1 MSGFADFPG
10 SDVRKKLDHP
20 VIDTDAHVVESQFAI
35 DDYLI
40 KLAGRD
46 TAAKMVK
53 RRAHLMERKQYNMP
67 SKFLWWGVPSGDH
80 TADHAMSR
88 LPKYFRARMD
98 EMGIDFA
105 HFYTTAGIPGLYY
118 QDDELRQVYCR
129 ALNML
134 YADMFAEVSD
144 RCQPVAVIPTFTP
157 EEGIAELEFA
167 VGELGHKAIMIGTE
181 VIRPDDGPDKE
192 TPFRTQSIA
201 IDPPHDYD
209 PFWAKCRELR
219 VAPTGHT
226 AGIGN
231 MYRNSKTNYV
241 FNHLGGFATGAE
253 YFARALFLGGVTNR
267 FPGLSFGF
275 LEGGAG
281 WAMGLLNEIVEH
293 FEKRNVD
300 HLKANLDPAK
310 LDVDLLAELFDE
322 YGDEIHTGE
331 RVRAQPRGPLQRK
344 APDNFNE
351 FEACGMTEIRDL
363 RRLFV
368 EPFYFGC
375 EADDRMISVAF
386 NRRLSPVGAPL
397 KAMFGSD
404 IGHWDVMDAVSIL
417 SEAWSLVEAKLID
430 EENFRD
436 LTFTNPAMLHLTVNP
451 GYFKG
456 TVLEDDA
463 ARLLAGKGPVPAA
476 AE

>member
-10 SDVRKKLDHP
+10 STVREKIDHP
-20 VIDTDAHVVESQFAI
+20 VIDTDAHVVESGFAI
-35 DDYLI
+35 EDYLV
-40 KLAGRD
+40 KLAGRE
-46 TAAKMVK
+46 TAHKLLEQ
-53 RRAHLMERKQYNMP
+53 RAHWMTRKQYNMP
-67 SKFLWWGVPSGDH
+67 SRFLWWGVPSGEH

-88 LPKYFRARMD
+88 LPKYFRSRMD

-118 QDDELRQVYCR
+118 QDDELRQLFCR
-129 ALNML
+129 ALNMM
-134 YADMFAEVSD
+134 YADMFSDVSD
-144 RCQPVAVIPTFTP
+144 RLRPVAVIPTFTP
-157 EEGIAELEFA
+157 DEGIAELEFA
-167 VGELGHKAIMIGTE
+167 VNELGHKAIMIGTE
-181 VIRPDDGPDKE
+181 VIRPADGAGDE
-192 TPFRTQSIA
+192 APFRTDSIA

-209 PFWAKCRELR
+209 PFWAKCVELG

-226 AGIGN
+226 AAIGN
-231 MYRNSKTNYV
+231 MYRNSTSNYV

-267 FPGLSFGF
+267 FPQLSFGF

-281 WAMGLLNEIVEH
+281 WAMNLLNDIVEH

-300 HLKANLDPAK
+300 NLRENLDPEK
-310 LDVDLLAELFDE
+310 LNIDVLADLFDK
-322 YGDEIHTGE
+322 YGDEVLTGA
-331 RVRAQPRGPLQRK
+331 RVREQPRGPLQRA
-344 APDNFNE
+344 APDGFNE
-351 FEACGMTEIRDL
+351 FEACGMTEMRDL

-375 EADDRMISVAF
+375 EADDRMTSVAF

-417 SEAWSLVEAKLID
+417 SEAWSLVEAELID
-430 EENFRD
+430 RDNFRD

-451 GYFKG
+451 DYFKG
-456 TVLEDDA
+456 TVLEDA
-463 ARLLAGKGPVPAA
+463 ADKLLSERGPVTAA

>member
-1 MSGFADFPG
+1 MLRIGIIGYGRRIAGMARGLDIFDIPYRVTAVADPRGDEIQAINDPF
-10 SDVRKKLDHP
+10 LA
-20 VIDTDAHVVESQFAI
+20 DARF
-35 DDYLI
+35 Y
-40 KLAGRD
+40 G
-46 TAAKMVK
+46 
-53 RRAHLMERKQYNMP
+53 
-67 SKFLWWGVPSGDH
+67 
-80 TADHAMSR
+80 TAD
-88 LPKYFRARMD
+88 
-98 EMGIDFA
+98 
-105 HFYTTAGIPGLYY
+105 GL
-118 QDDELRQVYCR
+118 L
-129 ALNML
+129 A
-134 YADMFAEVSD
+134 AA
-144 RCQPVAVIPTFTP
+144 
-157 EEGIAELEFA
+157 
-167 VGELGHKAIMIGTE
+167 GELDGIMIGT
-181 VIRPDDGPDKE
+181 RCNLH
-192 TPFRTQSIA
+192 T
-201 IDPPHDYD
+201 
-209 PFWAKCRELR
+209 ELALK

-241 FNHLGGFATGAE
+241 FNHLGGFAAGAE

-281 WAMGLLNEIVEH
+281 WAMALLNDIVEH

-300 HLKANLDPAK
+300 HLRANLDPAK

-375 EADDRMISVAF
+375 EADDRMTSVAF

-417 SEAWSLVEAKLID
+417 SEAWSLVEAKLLD

-436 LTFTNPAMLHLTVNP
+436 FTFTNPAMLHLTVNP
-451 GYFKG
+451 GYFEG

-463 ARLLAGKGPVPAA
+463 ARLLAGKGRVPAA